1 MANIMNLTRVTNKP
15 SRNGFDLSRKINFT
29 CKVGELLPVW
39 TMPVLPTDDIKINLQ
54 NFIRT
59 QSLNQAA
66 FARMRGYYDFYF
78 VPYQQLWNQFNTS
91 ITQMNTNLQ
100 NAQGP
105 VMSDNKPLS
114 GQLPFFSCEQVAK
127 YIISLGQKKDA
138 FGFFRSTQTCRLLE
152 MLGYGD
158 FRPYQLPFFSCEQVA
173 KYIISLG
180 QKKDAFGFFR
190 STQTCRLLEMLGY
203 GDFRPYDPNGSQK
216 WTWDNHP
223 MLNNLALSPF
233 PLLAY
238 HKIYADYNRYTQWEK
253 TNPSTFNLNYIKGS
267 NDLNLDLSVSGFTDT
282 FNMFDIRYSNW
293 QKDLFH
299 GVLPVAQYG
308 EASIVPIDSSI
319 QQDLSLLNT
328 GNAFTLSY
336 LRAMSASNS
345 AEPLSIE
352 NRHGNSGPFRIG
364 PQIGSSA
371 NVQPTKLGDAGT
383 KSDLF
388 NVVPQNVSVTSS
400 LSILALRRAEAAQK
414 WKEVSLAAEEDYPQQ
429 IGAHWGE
436 KPSDFL
442 SGMCRYLGGIT
453 SNLDI
458 NAITNTNL
466 ADNNAALQRAT
477 GTLASNGNINFQAA
491 GQFGIIMCV
500 FRALPIIDY
509 TTTGVDFSCTLT
521 DVTDFPIPE
530 FDRIGMEA
538 GQFGI
543 IMCVF
548 RALPIIDYTTT
559 GVDFSCTLT
568 DVTDFPIPEFDRIG
582 MESVPVCRALNPAL
596 ETPSSPPIKADAY
609 FGYAPRYV
617 DWKTAVDVSR
627 GEFTNT
633 LESFVM
639 KFNDDDLLAADSV
652 DFPDN
657 PNVEADSVKAGFFK
671 VNPHV
676 VDTLFAVDADKADH
690 LLCSTFFDVKVVR
703 SLDTNGLP
711 Y

>member
-78 VPYQQLWNQFNTS
+78 VPYQQLWNQFNTA

-158 FRPYQLPFFSCEQVA
+158 FRPY
-173 KYIISLG
+173 
-180 QKKDAFGFFR
+180 
-190 STQTCRLLEMLGY
+190 
-203 GDFRPYDPNGSQK
+203 DPNGSQK
-216 WTWDNHP
+216 WTWDEHP

-253 TNPSTFNLNYIKGS
+253 TNPSTFNLNYIKGT

-282 FNMFDIRYSNW
+282 FNFFDIRYSNW

-308 EASIVPIDSSI
+308 DSSVI
-319 QQDLSLLNT
+319 DIAVSSD
-328 GNAFTLSY
+328 GYTLEHEFNGSPSPNV
-336 LRAMSASNS
+336 LVT
-345 AEPLSIE
+345 
-352 NRHGNSGPFRIG
+352 
-364 PQIGSSA
+364 GSSGEVGLA
-371 NVQPTKLGDAGT
+371 SGLPVRSDVAFPPSSPTAAKFSLSGG
-383 KSDLF
+383 SL
-388 NVVPQNVSVTSS
+388 SGS

-414 WKEVSLAAEEDYPQQ
+414 WKEVALAAEEDYTQQ

-530 FDRIGMEA
+530 FDRIGME
-538 GQFGI
+538 
-543 IMCVF
+543 
-548 RALPIIDYTTT
+548 
-559 GVDFSCTLT
+559 
-568 DVTDFPIPEFDRIG
+568 
-582 MESVPVCRALNPAL
+582 SVPVCRALNPAL
-596 ETPSSPPIKADAY
+596 ETPSSKPIKSDAY
-609 FGYAPRYV
+609 FGYAPRYI

-627 GEFTNT
+627 GEFTTT

-657 PNVEADSVKAGFFK
+657 PNVEVDSVKAGFFK
-671 VNPHV
+671 VNPHI

>member
-78 VPYQQLWNQFNTS
+78 VPYQQLWNQFNTA

-114 GQLPFFSCEQVAK
+114 G
-127 YIISLGQKKDA
+127 
-138 FGFFRSTQTCRLLE
+138 
-152 MLGYGD
+152 
-158 FRPYQLPFFSCEQVA
+158 QLPFFSCEQVA

-336 LRAMSASNS
+336 LRSMSASNS
-345 AEPLSIE
+345 VEPLSIE
-352 NRHGNSGPFRIG
+352 NRAGNSGPFRIG
-364 PQIGSSA
+364 TQVGSSA
-371 NVQPTKLGDAGT
+371 NVESTKLGDAGT

-388 NVVPQNVSVTSS
+388 NVISQNASVTSS

-477 GTLASNGNINFQAA
+477 GTLASNGNINFQA
-491 GQFGIIMCV
+491 
-500 FRALPIIDY
+500 
-509 TTTGVDFSCTLT
+509 
-521 DVTDFPIPE
+521 
-530 FDRIGMEA
+530 A